1 MRQLQDHCE
10 LLIQLAGKRTE
21 LASTDG
27 VQRLSRDFRNSFC
40 GERLTATWST
50 TEQSDKAFALT
61 LYNVIEYLGFRIVLL
76 HERVDEV
83 LLWLAKYKRWE
94 CLIAPLNV
102 TATIQGEATY
112 AGKSWYLQLLRATN
126 AYPTSSLQSRIQG
139 QLGCILQ
146 VARR

>member
-1 MRQLQDHCE
+1 M
-10 LLIQLAGKRTE
+10 GKCTE
-21 LASTDG
+21 LASTDR
-27 VQRLSRDFRNSFC
+27 VHRLSREFRTSFSVD
-40 GERLTATWST
+40 RLPATWPT

-76 HERVDEV
+76 HKRVDEV

-112 AGKSWYLQLLRATN
+112 GWVSFGI
-126 AYPTSSLQSRIQG
+126 SSF
-139 QLGCILQ
+139 
-146 VARR
+146 